1 MNVFVS
7 GGAGYIGSELVNK
20 LAQDKDVTK
29 VIVYDN
35 LARKNYNFFTSYAF
49 DKSKIEFLEGD
60 LLDSRKMR
68 QALKGIDIVYH
79 LAALTDKNP
88 YIDSHI
94 FEQVNHWGTSELIN
108 VIEESTSV
116 QKVIYLSSV
125 AVYGSGET
133 VFTEQHIPNPDS
145 FYATSKWRGE
155 EQVKRLFE
163 TKKCYIVRVGNV
175 YGYSPC
181 LRIDGVINK
190 FMFDANFKNKIS
202 IIGNGRQYRNYIHI
216 DVVSETLAKFL
227 TIQADSDTF
236 NLVDKNLQVLDVVE
250 ILQELYPRLEFIFIN
265 QHLKIKDIQVATTD
279 VKLSQYIHIE
289 STNLIDDLSDYK
301 SNFSF

>member
-20 LAQDKDVTK
+20 LTQNPDITK
-29 VIVYDN
+29 VVVYDN
-35 LARKNYNFFTSYAF
+35 LSRKNFNFFTSYAF
-49 DKSKIEFLEGD
+49 DKSKIEFIEGD
-60 LLDSRKMR
+60 LLDSRKLR
-68 QALKGIDIVYH
+68 LALKNIDIVYH

-88 YIDSHI
+88 LIDSHV

-108 VIEESTSV
+108 AIEETEI
-116 QKVIYLSSV
+116 QKVIYVSST
-125 AVYGSGET
+125 AVYGSGSEL
-133 VFTEQHIPNPDS
+133 FTEESFPNPET

-163 TKKCYIVRVGNV
+163 TKKCYIVRLGNV

-181 LRIDGVINK
+181 SRIDGAINK

-216 DVVSETLAKFL
+216 DLVSEVLCKFL
-227 TIQADSDTF
+227 SIDSDSDSF
-236 NLVDKNLQVLDVVE
+236 NLVDKNLQVLDIVE
-250 ILQELYPRLEFIFIN
+250 ILQGLYPRLEFIFIN
-265 QHLKIKDIQVATTD
+265 QHLKINDIQVSTNS
-279 VKLSQYIHIE
+279 KLSQFIHVE
-289 STNLIDDLSDYK
+289 GTNLFDDLIDFK

>member
-20 LAQDKDVTK
+20 LAQIKEIDK

-49 DKSKIEFLEGD
+49 DKSKITFIEGD
-60 LLDSRKMR
+60 LLDSRKLR
-68 QALKGIDIVYH
+68 SALKDVDVVYH

-88 YIDSHI
+88 RIDSHI
-94 FEQVNHWGTSELIN
+94 FEQVNHWGTSELMN
-108 VIEESTSV
+108 VIEESSV
-116 QKVIYLSSV
+116 QKVIYLSTT
-125 AVYGSGET
+125 AIYGSGE
-133 VFTEQHIPNPDS
+133 FIFSEANSPNPET

-155 EQVKRLFE
+155 EQVKRLFN

-202 IIGNGRQYRNYIHI
+202 ILGNGRQYRNYIHI
-216 DVVSETLAKFL
+216 DVVSQTLSKFL
-227 TIQADSDTF
+227 TINPDSDTF
-236 NLVDKNLQVLDVVE
+236 NLIDKNLQVLDVVE

-265 QHLKIKDIQVATTD
+265 QHLKIKNIQISTSD

-289 STNLIDDLSDYK
+289 GTNLIDDLSDYK